1 MAVIRSRQA
10 AALVREAVVLDL
22 GDLARQGEAIRQRAL
37 AQADQILREARDEA
51 VRLARNAAQ
60 QGHAEGLKKGQ
71 AEGHRQGSEAGRKE
85 AFAQQTAAI
94 EALIKQW
101 TEALGAF
108 VESRQ
113 TLLTE
118 ARLDVLRLALAIA
131 ERIVFRTVEIDPG
144 VIEDQMIES
153 LSLLARRSAVTIRLH
168 PRDLELAQTVL
179 PRIVGQMHQCEHA
192 ALVADESL
200 TPGGC
205 LVQAGAT
212 TIDST
217 IETQLDRIVATLLP
231 DDPALGVQKGER
243 PQRHDGAAE
252 TGGQT

>member
-22 GDLARQGEAIRQRAL
+22 GDLARQGEAIRQRAV

-51 VRLARNAAQ
+51 RRIAQSAAEK
-60 QGHAEGLKKGQ
+60 GHAEGFKTGL
-71 AEGHRQGSEAGRKE
+71 AEGQRQGAETGRNE
-85 AFAQQTAAI
+85 AFARHAAAI
-94 EALIKQW
+94 EALLKQW

-108 VESRQ
+108 IESRK

-131 ERIVFRTVEIDPG
+131 ERVVFRTVEIDPG
-144 VIEDQMIES
+144 IIEDQMAEA
-153 LSLLARRSAVTIRLH
+153 LSLLARRSALTIRLH
-168 PRDLELAQTVL
+168 PRDLELAQAVL
-179 PRIVGQMHQCEHA
+179 PRLAEQMHQCEHA
-192 ALVADESL
+192 ALAPDESI

-205 LVQAGAT
+205 VVQAGST

-231 DDPALGVQKGER
+231 DDPALGAPADDRAQG
-243 PQRHDGAAE
+243 GADREA
-252 TGGQT
+252 QP